1 MEIEIGELKK
11 SLEQEGKNNQT
22 KLIEEKAFL
31 EASNMKLENDI
42 ILLNKELGGKKE
54 ISDSSSMKNVP
65 SQNS

>member
-42 ILLNKELGGKKE
+42 ILFITL
-54 ISDSSSMKNVP
+54 
-65 SQNS
+65 